1 MWPMQMM
8 SATVNADLM
17 RFYGEYAY
25 GSISNI
31 PRTTVLYCTP
41 IPRLTHIL
49 VSGKNRVTQNHVS
62 GTVRMFQLTQ
72 NSPTNANIS

>member
-31 PRTTVLYCTP
+31 PRTGPLYCTVHLFP
-41 IPRLTHIL
+41 DLRTFWYLGKSALHKIL
-49 VSGKNRVTQNHVS
+49 LVGLYECFN
-62 GTVRMFQLTQ
+62 
-72 NSPTNANIS
+72 

>member
-31 PRTTVLYCTP
+31 PRTTLLYNNW
-41 IPRLTHIL
+41 LTME
-49 VSGKNRVTQNHVS
+49 KNIAMKCLQIFYAFNEWIIVV
-62 GTVRMFQLTQ
+62 
-72 NSPTNANIS
+72 

>member
-31 PRTTVLYCTP
+31 PRTTLLYNNW
-41 IPRLTHIL
+41 LTMEKKHCDEI
-49 VSGKNRVTQNHVS
+49 GKYLQFCFLFP
-62 GTVRMFQLTQ
+62 MFK
-72 NSPTNANIS
+72 

>member
-1 MWPMQMM
+1 MKNCQVRCDFYFQNFLKGFYSHLTQFMNILQMWPMQMM

-31 PRTTVLYCTP
+31 PRTTVLY
-41 IPRLTHIL
+41 
-49 VSGKNRVTQNHVS
+49 NN
-62 GTVRMFQLTQ
+62 
-72 NSPTNANIS
+72 

>member
-8 SATVNADLM
+8 SAIVNADLM

-31 PRTTVLYCTP
+31 LRTTA
-41 IPRLTHIL
+41 L
-49 VSGKNRVTQNHVS
+49 VQ
-62 GTVRMFQLTQ
+62 
-72 NSPTNANIS
+72 

>member
-31 PRTTVLYCTP
+31 LRTTRVLYNNW
-41 IPRLTHIL
+41 LTME
-49 VSGKNRVTQNHVS
+49 KNI
-62 GTVRMFQLTQ
+62 
-72 NSPTNANIS
+72 AIK

>member
-31 PRTTVLYCTP
+31 PRTTVLVLYITDQDLSFRRKLRPCK
-41 IPRLTHIL
+41 
-49 VSGKNRVTQNHVS
+49 SC
-62 GTVRMFQLTQ
+62 
-72 NSPTNANIS
+72 

>member
-31 PRTTVLYCTP
+31 PRTTVLYNNW
-41 IPRLTHIL
+41 LTME
-49 VSGKNRVTQNHVS
+49 KNI
-62 GTVRMFQLTQ
+62 
-72 NSPTNANIS
+72 AIK